1 MQKCWTLKDRANFDL
16 GNFEVIVLKAS
27 KTATK
32 LLDNTVLNV
41 PINIAKIHCV
51 ENVRIARRVKKIKSV
66 FQVVTLRLHVAS
78 SVLSDKRPARYLL
91 IKEGMMSDIFQG
103 KNTA

>member
-27 KTATK
+27 KTATE

-51 ENVRIARRVKKIKSV
+51 ENVNCKESKKNKSNSL
-66 FQVVTLRLHVAS
+66 QEMVTSLFVR
-78 SVLSDKRPARYLL
+78 
-91 IKEGMMSDIFQG
+91 E
-103 KNTA
+103 

>member
-1 MQKCWTLKDRANFDL
+1 MKQECKNAGSLKDISLYLLYLYIFISLYLKDISLKDRANFDL
-16 GNFEVIVLKAS
+16 GNFEVVLLIPS

-51 ENVRIARRVKKIKSV
+51 ENVRTAWRVKKNK
-66 FQVVTLRLHVAS
+66 QTGHYM
-78 SVLSDKRPARYLL
+78 K
-91 IKEGMMSDIFQG
+91 
-103 KNTA
+103 

>member
-1 MQKCWTLKDRANFDL
+1 MITYNILFTKDIWNAEVQKCWTLKDRANFDL

-51 ENVRIARRVKKIKSV
+51 ENVRIARRVKKIKSG
-66 FQVVTLRLHVAS
+66 
-78 SVLSDKRPARYLL
+78 RYR
-91 IKEGMMSDIFQG
+91 K
-103 KNTA
+103 

>member
-1 MQKCWTLKDRANFDL
+1 MTKMVRYQIIYCLQKTFETGVQKCWTLKDRANFDL
-16 GNFEVIVLKAS
+16 GNFEVVLLIPS

-51 ENVRIARRVKKIKSV
+51 ENVRTAWRVKKKQTNWSLHEI
-66 FQVVTLRLHVAS
+66 VTSLFVRNRTNV
-78 SVLSDKRPARYLL
+78 
-91 IKEGMMSDIFQG
+91 
-103 KNTA
+103 